1 LAVLR
6 LVLGRSAEAMGPELD
21 SAAASL
27 HEAIASDGLL
37 RQRLQA
43 AEAGARGDPY
53 VGRGEFEAHRAALRN
68 LLEGF
73 GSDLVGARE
82 RVAAAQSAL
91 REGFPGAVAD
101 DWLCVLVGAERGE
114 ELRIAPLR
122 RPGSERAESGPT

>member
-1 LAVLR
+1 
-6 LVLGRSAEAMGPELD
+6 
-21 SAAASL
+21 
-27 HEAIASDGLL
+27 L

-101 DWLCVLVGAERGE
+101 DWLCVLVGAEGGE